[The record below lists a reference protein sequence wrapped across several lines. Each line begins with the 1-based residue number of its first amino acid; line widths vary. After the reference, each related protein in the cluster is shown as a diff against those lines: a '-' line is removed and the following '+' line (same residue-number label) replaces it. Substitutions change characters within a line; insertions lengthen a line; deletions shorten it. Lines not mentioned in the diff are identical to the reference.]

1 MFERITPEE
10 AGISS
15 DRIAEYIARLERRG
29 ATTHSVLMMKG
40 DKIFAEYYWAPFHK
54 DFLHRMYSET

>member
-1 MFERITPEE
+1 MDKMMFERITPEE

-29 ATTHSVLMMKG
+29 VRRLQK
-40 DKIFAEYYWAPFHK
+40 
-54 DFLHRMYSET
+54 LHDAQGNDRLARDGLSEMP